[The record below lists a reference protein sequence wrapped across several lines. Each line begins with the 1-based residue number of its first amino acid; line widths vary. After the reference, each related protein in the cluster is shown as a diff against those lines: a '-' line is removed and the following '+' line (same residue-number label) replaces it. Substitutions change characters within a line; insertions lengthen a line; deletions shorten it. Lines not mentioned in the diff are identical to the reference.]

1 MQNVRNV
8 KLPSAGVIAGVVQTV
23 VFGGG
28 ATYGLYNSLFNVEGG
43 HRAIV
48 YNRVMGV
55 KDKVRRPPLPT
66 TDREAERASARCGVR
81 CVGARVC
88 SRPRAVSR
96 RFASRPSRRVIEA
109 SSFPGSRK
117 RRPIRAR
124 APTPFGATIGASAR
138 RTRPPD
144 RATRDVRDRRPR
156 APAVPRAPPHTHRL
170 APPLTAD
177 RPPRRLILVASF
189 FFGPTPRNE
198 NENENE
204 TETPNATQVYSEG
217 THLMVPWFERPITY
231 DVRARAHQVS
241 STSGSKDLQMVNISL
256 RVLTR
261 PDASKL
267 PEVYRTLGT
276 DFNERV
282 LPSIIHETL
291 KSVVAQYNA
300 SQLLTQREQVSLAVR
315 DTLVRRAAHFNMIMD
330 DVSITAL
337 TFGRE
342 YTAAIEAKQVAQQEA
357 ERAKF
362 IVEKA
367 VQDKRSAVIKA
378 EGEAKS
384 AKLIGEAI
392 ANNPAFIT
400 LRKIE
405 AAREIAQTM
414 SESNNRVMLNADS
427 LLLNLADVGH
437 GKDGKK

>member
-1 MQNVRNV
+1 M
-8 KLPSAGVIAGVVQTV
+8 
-23 VFGGG
+23 
-28 ATYGLYNSLFNVEGG
+28 
-43 HRAIV
+43 
-48 YNRVMGV
+48 
-55 KDKVRRPPLPT
+55 
-66 TDREAERASARCGVR
+66 
-81 CVGARVC
+81 
-88 SRPRAVSR
+88 
-96 RFASRPSRRVIEA
+96 
-109 SSFPGSRK
+109 
-117 RRPIRAR
+117 
-124 APTPFGATIGASAR
+124 
-138 RTRPPD
+138 
-144 RATRDVRDRRPR
+144 
-156 APAVPRAPPHTHRL
+156 
-170 APPLTAD
+170 
-177 RPPRRLILVASF
+177 
-189 FFGPTPRNE
+189 
-198 NENENE
+198 
-204 TETPNATQVYSEG
+204 
-217 THLMVPWFERPITY
+217 
-231 DVRARAHQVS
+231 
-241 STSGSKDLQMVNISL
+241 NISL

-261 PDASKL
+261 PDANKL

-367 VQDKRSAVIKA
+367 VQDKRSAVIRA

-392 ANNPAFIT
+392 ASNPAFIT

-405 AAREIAQTM
+405 STREIEQIM
-414 SESNNRVMLNADS
+414 SESNSRFMLNADS
-427 LLLNLADVGH
+427 VLLNLADIGQ
-437 GKDGKK
+437 GNNGKK